1 MFGFLA
7 ALITAIASAAKA
19 VAPIAT
25 VAGAGVGIYGAL
37 QKPKIPKIHIPQ
49 APIKEIAAESQ
60 AARRNME
67 QRMRAAGMNRGKS
80 RAGLPGLIEP
90 IQTQRPTLKQVLG

>member
-1 MFGFLA
+1 MFAFLA
-7 ALITAIASAAKA
+7 GLISAIAAAAKA

-25 VAGAGVGIYGAL
+25 LAGAGVGIYSAL

-49 APIKEIAAESQ
+49 QPVKEIQAESH

-90 IQTQRPTLKQVLG
+90 IQTRRPSLKDTLG